1 MAVEILRISQWVL
14 GLLHF
19 DAIRLYLGLTELF
32 FLLLLPRM
40 RPRFLILHLTI
51 VYLPSVLNSNE
62 FFPSL
67 VLHNPTHI
75 TLDIWVLLLVSVF
88 LLLVITLFF
97 KLILIRFYVR
107 QKNSFLLGLG
117 DIFISPILLLT
128 VAFFKTLF
136 ELVPPLFSL
145 YVSVSVRSNRTFLG
159 NPISSDYSPFLFTI
173 VRTVFI

>member
-1 MAVEILRISQWVL
+1 VHLLTSIIFLLVVILGNMAVEILRISQWVL

-19 DAIRLYLGLTELF
+19 DAIRLYLGLTELL

-40 RPRFLILHLTI
+40 WPRFLILHLTI

-75 TLDIWVLLLVSVF
+75 TLDIWVILLVSVF
-88 LLLVITLFF
+88 LLLVITLFL

-107 QKNSFLLGLG
+107 QK
-117 DIFISPILLLT
+117 
-128 VAFFKTLF
+128 KQ
-136 ELVPPLFSL
+136 
-145 YVSVSVRSNRTFLG
+145 
-159 NPISSDYSPFLFTI
+159 
-173 VRTVFI
+173 VFIWAWGYFYFSYFTYNSSFFFNSL